1 MACSDP
7 SQDRV
12 FIIGNWLLPIKMVII
27 IKHTQTFFVVPAVHM
42 KITPAMI
49 LLRNEGILWMD
60 HVKTR
65 DQMSEQPEIELW

>member
-1 MACSDP
+1 
-7 SQDRV
+7 
-12 FIIGNWLLPIKMVII
+12 MVII

>member
-1 MACSDP
+1 MAT
-7 SQDRV
+7 
-12 FIIGNWLLPIKMVII
+12 I
-27 IKHTQTFFVVPAVHM
+27 IKPNQDFLVPAVHM

-65 DQMSEQPEIELW
+65 DQMPEIGLWSLW